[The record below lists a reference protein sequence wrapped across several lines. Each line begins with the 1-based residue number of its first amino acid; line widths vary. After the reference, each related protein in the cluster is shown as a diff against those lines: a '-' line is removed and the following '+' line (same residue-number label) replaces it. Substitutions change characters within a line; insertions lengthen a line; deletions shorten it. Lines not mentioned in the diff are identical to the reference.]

1 MRGRKFAVL
10 FLLTGVLQGE
20 LSVAACA
27 QTPSQRDQIIRQQEQ
42 ILRQQEERFR
52 PEDPLIP
59 KELPPGYEKPVPP
72 NKTGGSTKYPCF
84 NIQRIEIDGWE
95 ADLRPLISQFEMQ
108 CINKADIDKML
119 ELLTDHFVENG
130 YVTTRAYVPAQ
141 DLSSGILTLTVIE
154 GKVENIKPSTPNVLS
169 NGQIVTAFPG
179 LEKQRLNLRDFE
191 QGLDQI
197 NRLPNSSATVEFEPG
212 SKQGQ
217 SIAVIDNTIDK
228 SWRVSA
234 GLDNSGSEATGE
246 LQQTYSGEA
255 YNWLGF
261 NDLLS
266 LSYGQDTEPAS
277 SLKAS
282 RNKTGFFSVP
292 YGYWLLS
299 LSANY
304 FEYRNQIEGT
314 VQDFKSSGTS
324 TTWRADL
331 ARVLHRDQ
339 TSKTTLSSSFTHKK
353 TKNYIEDVLLEV
365 SSRRLTILG
374 LNINHSRRLG
384 PGLVS
389 ASVGYEAGIK
399 ALGAKQDDDRAQDS
413 PEAQFEKYTAD
424 LTVIQNF
431 EVLET
436 PFTVTSGM
444 RGQWSPDTLYGN
456 ERISIGS
463 LGTVRG
469 YKESSVSG
477 DTGGFI
483 RNELAL
489 RFPISSPQLSQ
500 IASEIQPF
508 VGFDYGVISQD
519 ASELFE
525 GGRISGWSA
534 GFKVRGPY
542 LNLALTYA
550 RPIDAPSF
558 VNRRNSEIY
567 FSANLAF

>member
-1 MRGRKFAVL
+1 MRGRNFAVL
-10 FLLTGVLQGE
+10 SLLAGVLQTGFCV
-20 LSVAACA
+20 VAWA
-27 QTPSQRDQIIRQQEQ
+27 QTPSQREQIIRQQEQ

-59 KELPPGYEKPVPP
+59 KQLPPGYNKPAPL
-72 NKTGGSTKYPCF
+72 NKPENDRESPCF
-84 NIQRIEIDGWE
+84 NIQRVEIEGWD
-95 ADLRPLISQFEMQ
+95 ANLRPLISHFEMQ
-108 CINKADIDKML
+108 CINKEDIDKIL
-119 ELLTDHFVENG
+119 EILTDHFVESG

-141 DLSSGILTLTVIE
+141 DLSSGVLRLAVIE
-154 GKVENIKPSTPNVLS
+154 GKVENIKPSKPDVLS

-179 LEKQRLNLRDFE
+179 LENRRLNLRDFE

-197 NRLPNSSATVEFEPG
+197 NRLPNSNATVEFEPG

-246 LQQTYSGEA
+246 LQQNYSGEA
-255 YNWLGF
+255 YNWFGL

-282 RNKTGFFSVP
+282 RDKTGFFSVP

-304 FEYRNQIEGT
+304 FEYRNQIEGI

-331 ARVLHRDQ
+331 ERVLHRDQ

-384 PGLVS
+384 QGLVS
-389 ASVGYEAGIK
+389 ASVGYETGIK
-399 ALGAKQDDDRAQDS
+399 ALGAKQDDDRAQDA

-436 PFTVTSGM
+436 PLTVTSGI
-444 RGQWSPDTLYGN
+444 RGQWSPDTLYGS

-489 RFPISSPQLSQ
+489 RLPISPPQLSQ
-500 IASEIQPF
+500 IASEFQPF
-508 VGFDYGVISQD
+508 VGFDYGVVSQD
-519 ASELFE
+519 ASEPFE

-534 GFKVRGPY
+534 GFKVQGSRSVSQSG
-542 LNLALTYA
+542 
-550 RPIDAPSF
+550 
-558 VNRRNSEIY
+558 
-567 FSANLAF
+567 ANLRSSN